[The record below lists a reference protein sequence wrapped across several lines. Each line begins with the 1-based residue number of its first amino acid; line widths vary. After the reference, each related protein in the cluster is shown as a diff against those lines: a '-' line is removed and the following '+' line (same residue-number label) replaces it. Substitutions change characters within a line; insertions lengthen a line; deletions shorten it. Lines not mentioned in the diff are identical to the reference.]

1 VRDRP
6 NLALP
11 RSDLDVLMAT
21 LDVDVIGL
29 IECLVSPGWRLS
41 FGSADA
47 PAIHYNL
54 SGTGRMVVGGFSPF
68 PLVPHTLVITPA
80 KKPFHIEVDDRTA
93 AKTVNVV
100 EAQWDPRFGERIQQF
115 VAGDVDP
122 MLMLIC
128 GYFRAT
134 YGSSIDLF
142 AGLSTPI
149 VERFE
154 PADELGSKLQAA
166 LVEISGR
173 QVGMQ
178 AMTTAIL
185 KQVLVTL
192 VRRSLNSTSVWLERF
207 SILSDRQISL
217 AFADMVARPSA
228 DHSVTALAQ
237 KAGLGRSAFMARFV
251 RAIGCSPMVALRQI
265 RMKRAA
271 DMLAARTFSVKQI
284 ARRSVIGAAAAFSV
298 PFAKCMDTSRQNLRV
313 MDRTPI
319 EDTAK
324 WLRQLQQAR
333 PPRCDRLRIRSM
345 INGYRIDSHRA
356 FPFIRRRRHPPT
368 NSQYAFKAAVLL
380 HTASG

>member
-1 VRDRP
+1 MRTV
-6 NLALP
+6 LAIKQYQDLQLSCPRTRTLAQSEGPKHMSDSPKLVLP

-54 SGTGRMVVGGFSPF
+54 SGTGRMVVGVSAF

-80 KKPFHIEVDDRTA
+80 KKPFHIEVDDRTS
-93 AKTVNVV
+93 AKALNVV
-100 EAQWDPRFGERIQQF
+100 EAQWDPRFGERVQRF

-122 MLMLIC
+122 TVMLIC

-134 YGSSIDLF
+134 YGLSIDLF
-142 AGLSTPI
+142 ADLSTPI

-154 PADELGSKLQAA
+154 PGDELGSKLQAA
-166 LVEISGR
+166 LAEISGR
-173 QVGMQ
+173 QVGMR

-207 SILSDRQISL
+207 SILSDRQIAH

-228 DHSVTALAQ
+228 DHSVIALAQ
-237 KAGLGRSAFMARFV
+237 KAGLSRSAFMARFV
-251 RAIGCSPMVALRQI
+251 RAIGCSPMVALRQM

-271 DMLAARTFSVKQI
+271 DMFAAKTFSVEQI
-284 ARRSVIGAAAAFSV
+284 ARAV
-298 PFAKCMDTSRQNLRV
+298 
-313 MDRTPI
+313 
-319 EDTAK
+319 
-324 WLRQLQQAR
+324 
-333 PPRCDRLRIRSM
+333 
-345 INGYRIDSHRA
+345 GYRSCSSFLRA
-356 FPFIRRRRHPPT
+356 FRQVHGYVPAESEGEGRSSPSAPLRSARRVGR
-368 NSQYAFKAAVLL
+368 S
-380 HTASG
+380 

>member
-1 VRDRP
+1 MSDSP
-6 NLALP
+6 NLVLP
-11 RSDLDVLMAT
+11 RSDLDALMAT
-21 LDVDVIGL
+21 LDVEVIGL

-47 PAIHYNL
+47 PSIHYNL
-54 SGTGRMVVGGFSPF
+54 SGTGRMVVGGFSAF
-68 PLVPHTLVITPA
+68 ALVPHTLVITPA
-80 KKPFHIEVDDRTA
+80 KTPFHIEVDDRTA

-100 EAQWDPRFGERIQQF
+100 EAQWDPRFGERVQRF

-122 MLMLIC
+122 MVMLIC

-154 PADELGSKLQAA
+154 PGDELGSKLQAA
-166 LVEISGR
+166 LAEISGR

-207 SILSDRQISL
+207 SILSDRQIAL

-228 DHSVTALAQ
+228 DHSVMALAQ
-237 KAGLGRSAFMARFV
+237 KAGLSRSAFMARFV
-251 RAIGCSPMVALRQI
+251 RAIGCSPMVALRQM

-271 DMLAARTFSVKQI
+271 DMLAARTFSVEQI
-284 ARRSVIGAAAAFSV
+284 ARAVGYRSCSSFLRAFRQAHGYAPAETEGEGRSAPPALPGESGAAEDDV
-298 PFAKCMDTSRQNLRV
+298 RDT
-313 MDRTPI
+313 
-319 EDTAK
+319 
-324 WLRQLQQAR
+324 
-333 PPRCDRLRIRSM
+333 
-345 INGYRIDSHRA
+345 
-356 FPFIRRRRHPPT
+356 
-368 NSQYAFKAAVLL
+368 
-380 HTASG
+380 

>member
-1 VRDRP
+1 MS
-6 NLALP
+6 

-21 LDVDVIGL
+21 LDVEVIGL
-29 IECLVSPGWRLS
+29 VECLVSPGWRLS
-41 FGSADA
+41 FGGADA

-54 SGTGRMVVGGFSPF
+54 SGTGRMVVGGLSPF
-68 PLVPHTLVITPA
+68 RLVPHTLVIAPA
-80 KKPFHIEVDDRTA
+80 KKPFHIEVDHRTA
-93 AKTVNVV
+93 AAVNVV
-100 EAQWDPRFGERIQQF
+100 EAQWDPRFGDRVQRV

-154 PADELGSKLQAA
+154 PADELGSKLRAA
-166 LVEISGR
+166 LAEISAR

-192 VRRSLNSTSVWLERF
+192 VRRSLNSAGVWLERF
-207 SILSDRQISL
+207 SILSDRQIAH

-228 DHSVTALAQ
+228 DHSVMALAQ
-237 KAGLGRSAFMARFV
+237 KAGLSRSAFMARFV
-251 RAIGCSPMVALRQI
+251 RAIGCSPMVALRQL

-271 DMLAARTFSVKQI
+271 DMLAARTFSVDQI
-284 ARRSVIGAAAAFSV
+284 ARAV
-298 PFAKCMDTSRQNLRV
+298 
-313 MDRTPI
+313 
-319 EDTAK
+319 
-324 WLRQLQQAR
+324 
-333 PPRCDRLRIRSM
+333 
-345 INGYRIDSHRA
+345 GYRSCSSFLRA
-356 FPFIRRRRHPPT
+356 FRQVNGCVPAESRGDGQ
-368 NSQYAFKAAVLL
+368 NSA
-380 HTASG
+380 

>member
-1 VRDRP
+1 VSDRP
-6 NLALP
+6 NHVLS

-41 FGSADA
+41 FRSADA

-54 SGTGRMVVGGFSPF
+54 SGTGRMVVGGLPAFS
-68 PLVPHTLVITPA
+68 LEPHTLVITPA

-93 AKTVNVV
+93 ARTVNVV
-100 EAQWDPRFGERIQQF
+100 EAQWDPRLGERIQRF

-122 MLMLIC
+122 TVMLIC

-142 AGLSTPI
+142 ADLSTPI

-154 PADELGSKLQAA
+154 SGDELGSKLQAA
-166 LVEISGR
+166 LAEISGR

-207 SILSDRQISL
+207 SILSDRQIAH

-228 DHSVTALAQ
+228 DHSVIALAQ
-237 KAGLGRSAFMARFV
+237 KAGLSRSAFMARFV
-251 RAIGCSPMVALRQI
+251 RAIGCSPMVALRQM

-271 DMLAARTFSVKQI
+271 DMLAAKTFSVDQI
-284 ARRSVIGAAAAFSV
+284 ARSVGYRSCSSFLRAF
-298 PFAKCMDTSRQNLRV
+298 RQVHGYAPAESEGKGRS
-313 MDRTPI
+313 PP
-319 EDTAK
+319 A
-324 WLRQLQQAR
+324 
-333 PPRCDRLRIRSM
+333 PPRSAR
-345 INGYRIDSHRA
+345 RA
-356 FPFIRRRRHPPT
+356 ER
-368 NSQYAFKAAVLL
+368 K
-380 HTASG
+380 

>member
-1 VRDRP
+1 
-6 NLALP
+6 
-11 RSDLDVLMAT
+11 MTT

-29 IECLVSPGWRLS
+29 VECLVSPGWRLS

-54 SGTGRMVVGGFSPF
+54 SGTGRMVVGGFAAF

-80 KKPFHIEVDDRTA
+80 KEPFHIEVDDRTA
-93 AKTVNVV
+93 VTTVNVV
-100 EAQWDPRFGERIQQF
+100 EAQWDPRFGERVQQF

-122 MLMLIC
+122 MVMLIC

-142 AGLSTPI
+142 ASLSTPI

-166 LVEISGR
+166 LAEISGR

-192 VRRSLNSTSVWLERF
+192 VRRSLNSTSAWLERF
-207 SILSDRQISL
+207 SILSDRQIAR
-217 AFADMVARPSA
+217 AFADMVALPSA
-228 DHSVTALAQ
+228 DHSVMALAQ
-237 KAGLGRSAFMARFV
+237 KAALSRSHSARIV
-251 RAIGCSPMVALRQI
+251 RAIGCSPMVALRQM

-271 DMLAARTFSVKQI
+271 DMLAARTFSVEQI
-284 ARRSVIGAAAAFSV
+284 RGRSVIRAAAAFSA
-298 PFAKCMDTSRQNLRV
+298 PFAKCTDTSRQNLRA
-313 MDRTPI
+313 MDKTRI
-319 EDTAK
+319 EDMAR
-324 WLRQLQQAR
+324 WPPRPQQAR
-333 PPRCDRLRIRSM
+333 PPRCDRARIEVYDKWLSEWQKVQSNSFGQLPKFLFFCC
-345 INGYRIDSHRA
+345 IW
-356 FPFIRRRRHPPT
+356 PF
-368 NSQYAFKAAVLL
+368 
-380 HTASG
+380 ASPEFL

>member
-1 VRDRP
+1 
-6 NLALP
+6 
-11 RSDLDVLMAT
+11 MAT

-54 SGTGRMVVGGFSPF
+54 SGTGRMVVGGFPAF

-80 KKPFHIEVDDRTA
+80 KKPFHIEVDDRKV
-93 AKTVNVV
+93 AKTVNV
-100 EAQWDPRFGERIQQF
+100 EGQWDPRFGERVQRF
-115 VAGDVDP
+115 VAGSGDP
-122 MLMLIC
+122 RVMLIC

-154 PADELGSKLQAA
+154 PGDELGPKLQAA
-166 LVEISGR
+166 LAEISGR

-207 SILSDRQISL
+207 SILSDRQIAL

-228 DHSVTALAQ
+228 DHSVMALAQ
-237 KAGLGRSAFMARFV
+237 KAGLSRSAFMARFV
-251 RAIGCSPMVALRQI
+251 RAIGCSPMVALRQM

-271 DMLAARTFSVKQI
+271 DMLVARTFSVEQI
-284 ARRSVIGAAAAFSV
+284 ARAVGYRSCSSFLRAFRQVHGYV
-298 PFAKCMDTSRQNLRV
+298 PAEPEGERRSA
-313 MDRTPI
+313 PP
-319 EDTAK
+319 A
-324 WLRQLQQAR
+324 
-333 PPRCDRLRIRSM
+333 PPRSARRVGRS
-345 INGYRIDSHRA
+345 
-356 FPFIRRRRHPPT
+356 
-368 NSQYAFKAAVLL
+368 
-380 HTASG
+380 

>member
-1 VRDRP
+1 MSDRP

-54 SGTGRMVVGGFSPF
+54 SGTGRMVVGGFAF
-68 PLVPHTLVITPA
+68 PLEPHTLVITPA
-80 KKPFHIEVDDRTA
+80 KKPFHIEVDDRAA
-93 AKTVNVV
+93 AKTLNVV
-100 EAQWDPRFGERIQQF
+100 EAQWDPGSGELVQRF
-115 VAGDVDP
+115 VAGDSDP
-122 MLMLIC
+122 MVMLIC

-134 YGSSIDLF
+134 YGVSIDLF
-142 AGLSTPI
+142 ASLSMPI

-154 PADELGSKLQAA
+154 PGDELGSKLQAA
-166 LVEISGR
+166 LAEISGR

-228 DHSVTALAQ
+228 DHSVMSLAQ
-237 KAGLGRSAFMARFV
+237 KAGLSRSAFMARFV
-251 RAIGCSPMVALRQI
+251 RAIGCSPMVALRQM
-265 RMKRAA
+265 RMRRAA
-271 DMLAARTFSVKQI
+271 DMLAARTFSVEQI
-284 ARRSVIGAAAAFSV
+284 ARAV
-298 PFAKCMDTSRQNLRV
+298 
-313 MDRTPI
+313 
-319 EDTAK
+319 
-324 WLRQLQQAR
+324 
-333 PPRCDRLRIRSM
+333 
-345 INGYRIDSHRA
+345 GYKSCSSFLRA
-356 FPFIRRRRHPPT
+356 FRQVHGYVPAESEGDGQNP
-368 NSQYAFKAAVLL
+368 
-380 HTASG
+380 G

>member
-1 VRDRP
+1 MRAAASPARSGSSKRFPASAAGHSEQIRTVLAIKQYQDLQLSCPKTRTPTQSEGPKHVSDRP
-6 NLALP
+6 NLALS

-41 FGSADA
+41 FGSSDA

-54 SGTGRMVVGGFSPF
+54 SGTGRMVVGGFSAF
-68 PLVPHTLVITPA
+68 SLVPHTLVITPA
-80 KKPFHIEVDDRTA
+80 KKPFYIEVDDGTA

-100 EAQWDPRFGERIQQF
+100 EAQWDPRFGERIQRF

-122 MLMLIC
+122 MVMLIC

-166 LVEISGR
+166 LAEISGR

-207 SILSDRQISL
+207 SILSDRQIAL

-228 DHSVTALAQ
+228 DHSVMALAQ
-237 KAGLGRSAFMARFV
+237 KAGLSRSAFMARFV
-251 RAIGCSPMVALRQI
+251 RAIGCSPMVALRQM

-271 DMLAARTFSVKQI
+271 DMLAARTFSVEQI
-284 ARRSVIGAAAAFSV
+284 ARAV
-298 PFAKCMDTSRQNLRV
+298 
-313 MDRTPI
+313 
-319 EDTAK
+319 
-324 WLRQLQQAR
+324 
-333 PPRCDRLRIRSM
+333 
-345 INGYRIDSHRA
+345 GYRSCSSFLRA
-356 FPFIRRRRHPPT
+356 FRQVHGYVPAKSDGDGQ
-368 NSQYAFKAAVLL
+368 NS
-380 HTASG
+380 G

>member
-1 VRDRP
+1 MSDRP
-6 NLALP
+6 NLVLP

-21 LDVDVIGL
+21 FDVEVIGL

-41 FGSADA
+41 FESADA

-54 SGTGRMVVGGFSPF
+54 SGTGRMVVSGFSAF
-68 PLVPHTLVITPA
+68 PLVPHTLVITPP

-100 EAQWDPRFGERIQQF
+100 EAQWNSRFGEGIQRF
-115 VAGDVDP
+115 VAGNVDP
-122 MLMLIC
+122 AVILIC

-142 AGLSTPI
+142 ADLSTPI

-154 PADELGSKLQAA
+154 PDDELGSKLQAA
-166 LVEISGR
+166 LAEISGR

-192 VRRSLNSTSVWLERF
+192 IRRSLNSTSVWLERF
-207 SILSDRQISL
+207 SILSDRQIAH

-228 DHSVTALAQ
+228 DHSVMALAQ
-237 KAGLGRSAFMARFV
+237 KAGLSRSAFMARFV
-251 RAIGCSPMVALRQI
+251 RAIGSSPMVALRQM

-271 DMLAARTFSVKQI
+271 DMLAAKTFSVEQI
-284 ARRSVIGAAAAFSV
+284 ARAVGYRSCSSFLRAFRQVHGYVPAESEGKGRSAHGQRGGSGAAEDEGR
-298 PFAKCMDTSRQNLRV
+298 DT
-313 MDRTPI
+313 
-319 EDTAK
+319 
-324 WLRQLQQAR
+324 
-333 PPRCDRLRIRSM
+333 
-345 INGYRIDSHRA
+345 
-356 FPFIRRRRHPPT
+356 
-368 NSQYAFKAAVLL
+368 
-380 HTASG
+380 

>member
-1 VRDRP
+1 MLTLVKEVPSFCPGRTVLAIKQYQDLQLSGPTTRTPAQFEGPKHMSDRP
-6 NLALP
+6 NPALP

-41 FGSADA
+41 FGSAVA

-54 SGTGRMVVGGFSPF
+54 SGTGRMVVSGFSAF

-80 KKPFHIEVDDRTA
+80 KKPFHIEVDDPTA
-93 AKTVNVV
+93 AKTVKVV
-100 EAQWDPRFGERIQQF
+100 DAQWDPRFGERVQRF

-128 GYFRAT
+128 GYFRAS

-142 AGLSTPI
+142 ASLSTPI

-154 PADELGSKLQAA
+154 PADDLGPKLQAA
-166 LVEISGR
+166 LAEISGR

-192 VRRSLNSTSVWLERF
+192 LRRSLNSTSVWLERF
-207 SILSDRQISL
+207 SILRDRQIAL
-217 AFADMVARPSA
+217 AFADMLARPSA
-228 DHSVTALAQ
+228 DHSVLSLAQ
-237 KAGLGRSAFMARFV
+237 KACLSRSAFMARFA
-251 RAIGCSPMVALRQI
+251 RAMGCSPMVALRRI

-271 DMLAARTFSVKQI
+271 DMLAARTFSVEQI
-284 ARRSVIGAAAAFSV
+284 ARAV
-298 PFAKCMDTSRQNLRV
+298 
-313 MDRTPI
+313 
-319 EDTAK
+319 
-324 WLRQLQQAR
+324 
-333 PPRCDRLRIRSM
+333 
-345 INGYRIDSHRA
+345 GYRSYSSFLRA
-356 FPFIRRRRHPPT
+356 FRQVHGYVPADSEGIGP
-368 NSQYAFKAAVLL
+368 NSD
-380 HTASG
+380 